1 MRGWLEHEHSSLH
14 ECMLHNGGP
23 HAEQAA
29 WHEAALDG
37 PYRNHL
43 ELILEHM
50 RGARRAANDISV
62 SVLMYE
68 PNEANQ
74 QQ

>member
-1 MRGWLEHEHSSLH
+1 
-14 ECMLHNGGP
+14 MLYNGGP

-37 PYRNHL
+37 PYRHHL

-50 RGARRAANDISV
+50 RNARRGANDISV
-62 SVLMYE
+62 SIADV
-68 PNEANQ
+68 
-74 QQ
+74 